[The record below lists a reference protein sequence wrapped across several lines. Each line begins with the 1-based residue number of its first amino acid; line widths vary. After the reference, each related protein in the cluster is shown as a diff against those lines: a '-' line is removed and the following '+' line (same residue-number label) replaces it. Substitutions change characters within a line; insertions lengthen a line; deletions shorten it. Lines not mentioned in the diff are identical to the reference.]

1 MQEKARYDTG
11 EVTLTL
17 LSAEDAQ
24 KHLDKAGSVHC
35 FPILNDEVMFT
46 VNPRGIDI
54 IGGHVDPGENYLQA
68 LIREGMEEASIVI
81 SNPILIGAIEVD
93 NTNNPAAIAKGYP
106 IKGYQL
112 FFAIKEFEQKPFE
125 ATHEC
130 VDRMF
135 LKTEE
140 VANRHHNW
148 LKIHQVLLNEAV
160 KKNKP
165 KPKLKF

>member
-1 MQEKARYDTG
+1 MQEKAMYDTG

-17 LSAEDAQ
+17 LSAEEALN
-24 KHLDKAGSVHC
+24 HLNEASSVHC
-35 FPILNDEVMFT
+35 FPTLNNKVLFT

-54 IGGHVDPGENYLQA
+54 IGGHIDPGENYLQA

-81 SNPILIGAIEVD
+81 LNPQIIGAIEVD

-112 FFAIKEFEQKPFE
+112 FFAVNNFEQKPFQ

-130 VDRMF
+130 VDRIF
-135 LKTEE
+135 IKPEDVQE
-140 VANRHHNW
+140 KHHNW
-148 LKIHQVLLNEAV
+148 LKMHQALLNEAI
-160 KKNKP
+160 KTNKYKP
-165 KPKLKF
+165 KV